1 MTPQYFNRDIS
12 WLNFNGR
19 VLDEAARQSLP
30 LGERINFLS
39 IFSSNLDEF
48 YRVRVPAL
56 TALRKI
62 QKGSDARQL
71 LNNIKT
77 IIDRQQ
83 QQFGR
88 LIAGIIPE
96 LKISHHIEWLY
107 NQAIPAIIRAEVEHY
122 FFTEVMTFLQ
132 PVYLAK
138 TKKFFPENNKG
149 YLVVTV
155 LRNEQPE
162 QVLVNIPTEFLPRFF
177 SVTKDNIKYIVFLD
191 DIIAAN
197 LQHIFPSV
205 EIGHCHSIKVT
216 RDAELD
222 LEDEYEGD
230 IAEEIGRQLQKRDM
244 GFATRFLY
252 DASMPEKELKQ
263 VIKTLRLGRANQM
276 AGGRYHN
283 LKDLSSLPV
292 KQDKSLFYEKWL
304 PLSYSFGT
312 SVFQRMNQSDVMLH
326 FPYQSYDNVL
336 RFFNEAALNE
346 QVSDVF
352 VTLYRIAGDSHIA
365 QALISAA
372 KNGKN
377 VMVFVELK
385 ARFDEA
391 NNIRWAKKMKA
402 AGVRIIYSIPGWK
415 VHAKVAL
422 VKYKDGCRKRYYG
435 LLGTGNFNESTAR
448 FYTDHI
454 LFTTNKELLRELE
467 LLFIFL
473 SKRKRL
479 DSNQTFLN
487 FQHLLVSQFN
497 LLPRFLELIDWEIE
511 QAKQGLPA
519 KIMIKLNN
527 LEEETLIN
535 KLYEASNAGVSV
547 HLIVRSICRLVPGV
561 AGMSENISVHRI
573 VDRYLEHGR
582 IFIFHHGGAEK
593 IFAGSADWMNRN
605 IYRRIEVCFP
615 ITDKAI
621 AQQLKIIIGFS
632 MADNTQA
639 VAIDSDLNNT
649 AIQDGKP
656 SLQSQKA
663 IYEYLKQTTL

>member
-12 WLNFNGR
+12 WLTFNGR
-19 VLDEAARQSLP
+19 VLDEAARQTVSI
-30 LGERINFLS
+30 GERINFLS

-48 YRVRVPAL
+48 YRVRIPAL

-62 QKGSDARQL
+62 QKDKNAADL
-71 LNNIKT
+71 ILADIKA
-77 IIDRQQ
+77 IIYRQQ

-96 LKISHHIEWLY
+96 LKTKHHIEWLY
-107 NQAIPAIIRAEVEHY
+107 NQAITEIIRPEVEHY

-132 PVYLAK
+132 PVYLSK

-149 YLVVTV
+149 YLAVTIMQ
-155 LRNEQPE
+155 NGQQE
-162 QVLVNIPTEFLPRFF
+162 QVLINIPTEFLPRFF
-177 SVTKDNIKYIVFLD
+177 SVTKDNVKYIVFLD

-197 LQHIFPSV
+197 LHHIFTSG
-205 EIGHCHSIKVT
+205 EILHCHSIKVT

-222 LEDEYEGD
+222 LADEYEGD
-230 IAEEIGRQLQKRDM
+230 IAEKLAQQLLKRDM

-252 DASMPEKELKQ
+252 DTSMPEKDLKRL
-263 VIKTLRLGRANQM
+263 IKTLRLGRANQM

-283 LKDLSSLPV
+283 LKDLNGLPV
-292 KQDKSLFYEKWL
+292 RQETTLFHKKW
-304 PLSYSFGT
+304 PALSFPVGQ
-312 SVFQRMNQSDVMLH
+312 SVFRQMDTSDFMLH

-346 QVSDVF
+346 QVSDIF

-377 VMVFVELK
+377 VMVFIELK

-422 VKYKDGCRKRYYG
+422 VKYKSGYRKRYYG

-454 LFTTNKELLRELE
+454 LFTTNKDLLRELE

-473 SKRKRL
+473 SKRRRS
-479 DSNQTFLN
+479 DRDQTPLN

-497 LLPRFLELIDWEIE
+497 LLSRFLELIDAEIQ
-511 QAKQGLPA
+511 QARQSRPA

-547 HLIVRSICRLVPGV
+547 QLIVRSVCRLVPGV
-561 AGMSENISVHRI
+561 AGRSENISVHRI

-582 IFIFHHGGAEK
+582 LFIFHHGGAEK

-615 ITDKAI
+615 VTDKTAG
-621 AQQLKIIIGFS
+621 QQLKDIFQLS
-632 MADNTQA
+632 FADNTQA
-639 VAIDSDLNNT
+639 VTIDSHLNNT
-649 AIQDGKP
+649 AIQDGQP
-656 SLQSQKA
+656 PVQSQKA
-663 IYEYLKQTTL
+663 IYEYLNK

>member
-1 MTPQYFNRDIS
+1 MALKHFNRDMS
-12 WLNFNGR
+12 WLSFNGR
-19 VLDEAARQSLP
+19 VLEEAARQSLP
-30 LGERINFLS
+30 LAERINFLS

-48 YRVRVPAL
+48 YRVRIPAL
-56 TALRKI
+56 TALRQV
-62 QKGSDARQL
+62 QKDNDAGYL
-71 LNNIKT
+71 LNDIKQL
-77 IIDRQQ
+77 IERQQ
-83 QQFGR
+83 QYFGR
-88 LIAGIIPE
+88 LLSGIVPE
-96 LKISHHIEWLY
+96 LKANYGIEWCY
-107 NQAIPAIIRAEVEHY
+107 NQDIPEVIQPKVTHY
-122 FFTEVMTFLQ
+122 FVSEVMTFLQ
-132 PVYLAK
+132 PVFLRK
-138 TKKFFPENNKG
+138 TKKFFPENNTI
-149 YLVVTV
+149 YLAITVT
-155 LRNEQPE
+155 REQQQE
-162 QVLVNIPTEFLPRFF
+162 QVLLNIPTAYLPRFY
-177 SVTKDNIKYIVFLD
+177 SVIENNVLYIVFLD

-197 LQHIFPSV
+197 LHYIFPSGKI
-205 EIGHCHSIKVT
+205 EHCHSIKVT

-222 LEDEYEGD
+222 LADDYEGD
-230 IAEEIGRQLQKRDM
+230 IAEKLEQQLQKRDM

-252 DASMPEKELKQ
+252 DANMPEKELKQ
-263 VIKTLRLGRANQM
+263 LVKALRLGRANQM

-292 KQDKSLFYEKWL
+292 KQDKSLFYEKWPSL
-304 PLSYSFGT
+304 PYSFGT
-312 SVFQRMNQSDVMLH
+312 SVFRRMDQSDLMLH

-336 RFFNEAALNE
+336 QFFNEAALNE

-352 VTLYRIAGDSHIA
+352 VTLYRVAGDSHIA

-422 VKYKDGCRKRYYG
+422 VKYQDGYRKRYYG

-448 FYTDHI
+448 FYTDHM
-454 LFTTNKELLRELE
+454 LFTTQRELLRELE

-479 DSNQTFLN
+479 DHNQTILN

-497 LLPRFLELIDWEIE
+497 LLPQFLALIDWEIA
-511 QAKQGLPA
+511 QAQKGLPA
-519 KIMIKLNN
+519 KIVIKLNN
-527 LEEETLIN
+527 LQEETLID

-547 HLIVRSICRLVPGV
+547 QLIVRSICCLVPGV
-561 AGMSENISVHRI
+561 AGMSDHITVHRI

-582 IFIFHHGGAEK
+582 VFIFHHGGDEK

-615 ITDKAI
+615 VTDKGI
-621 AQQLKIIIGFS
+621 AEQLKTIIDFS
-632 MADNTQA
+632 LADNTQA
-639 VAIDSDLNNT
+639 VAIDAHLNNNT
-649 AIQDGKP
+649 IPEGEV
-656 SLQSQKA
+656 SVQSQKA
-663 IYEYLKQTTL
+663 IYDYLKKTTT